1 MLALSRKKGES
12 VIITDSKTGDVIKVQ
27 VVHWNNG
34 SVRLGFEA
42 PENMIIKREEIMNK
56 ENE

>member
-27 VVHWNNG
+27 VVHWNKG
-34 SVRLGFEA
+34 SVRLGFET

-56 ENE
+56 ES